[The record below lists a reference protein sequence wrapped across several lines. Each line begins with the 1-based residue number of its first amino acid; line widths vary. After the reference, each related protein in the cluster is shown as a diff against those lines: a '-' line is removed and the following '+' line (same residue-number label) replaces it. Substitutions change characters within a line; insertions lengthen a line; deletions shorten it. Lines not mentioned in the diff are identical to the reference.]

1 MAVTSDTEI
10 LITQIKKTISLW
22 SDGTLSLD
30 KAKLS
35 YKKLLDQ
42 YRKLER
48 KYISENSRGYL
59 KGLLHHHNLINNAT
73 LTAFFVIRG
82 ETVDPLVFAGDAILL
97 NAIPQKISAM
107 SHDQE
112 QVTQIR
118 LGEREGQAFTLYVR
132 SMAVGRET
140 VITAAVA
147 STPLFNLQ
155 EFELLAGLLATLY
168 RKNRELFTPVM
179 LNYIND
185 ISSEISRL
193 FNGGKDGPVYTDHFI
208 LFNPPGAFSGAGIYN
223 LIDFSHFI
231 VKTLK
236 MTYPQH
242 VNIFAISLSNYFV
255 LYDEN
260 TKMGLDIKRNR
271 IDFDYHGNNIP
282 YKVIHTEIGT
292 QQQLYLFLESL

>member
-1 MAVTSDTEI
+1 MAVTSDTEL
-10 LITQIKKTISLW
+10 LISQIKKTIALW

-35 YKKLLDQ
+35 YKKLQDQ

-48 KYISENSRGYL
+48 KYISENSRGYV
-59 KGLLHHHNLINNAT
+59 KGLLHQHNLINNAA
-73 LTAFFVIRG
+73 LTALFVMRG
-82 ETVDPLVFAGDAILL
+82 DTVKPLVFAGDAILF
-97 NAIPQKISAM
+97 NAIPQKISAR
-107 SHDQE
+107 SHE
-112 QVTQIR
+112 LEPVTQIR
-118 LGEREGQAFTLYVR
+118 LGEREGQAFTLFVR
-132 SMAVGRET
+132 TMAVGRET
-140 VITAAVA
+140 LITASVA
-147 STPLFNLQ
+147 STTLFSLP
-155 EFELLAGLLATLY
+155 EFDLLAELIATLY

-208 LFNPPGAFSGAGIYN
+208 LFNPPGAFAGAGIYN
-223 LIDFSHFI
+223 LIDFSRFI

-236 MTYPQH
+236 MTYPPH

-271 IDFDYHGNNIP
+271 IDIDYHGNNIP